1 MPSNNNNKKGSK
13 TKNNLKLKN
22 YQMPNLLF
30 QAI

>member
-13 TKNNLKLKN
+13 TKNNPKSK
-22 YQMPNLLF
+22 YYPMPNLPF